1 MNNILFTRF
10 SFFTSYFI
18 KEMES
23 RVANQIAA
31 FACMD
36 YTHVSKKT
44 RDTDT
49 EKITPLCVITS
60 HRVVHYLEDIYSN
73 Y

>member
-1 MNNILFTRF
+1 
-10 SFFTSYFI
+10 
-18 KEMES
+18 MES